1 MSLGSAKGVEGD
13 CKDGHSGNATWKL
26 SRTSSAESSSNFVVV
41 HVQPRDIARGK
52 CGCTK
57 KAPGAHAFNWLQFP
71 TSNNWLM
78 ISKDRLFMHW
88 KASNPYKYRATVVS
102 KYLHTLKNRY
112 GTNPPANQPAN
123 QPTNQPRSIQE
134 CSNSIPHQ
142 LSPQVAQIRNIT
154 MCGALL

>member
-1 MSLGSAKGVEGD
+1 VTRGIYNSESRQRKRSRGD
-13 CKDGHSGNATWKL
+13 CKDGHSRNATWKL
-26 SRTSSAESSSNFVVV
+26 SRTSPAESSSNFVVV

-112 GTNPPANQPAN
+112 GTNPPASQPTN
-123 QPTNQPRSIQE
+123 QPTNQPTSKHTR
-134 CSNSIPHQ
+134 
-142 LSPQVAQIRNIT
+142 
-154 MCGALL
+154 M